1 MATLNLILFEPFG
14 LVPAWFALPDS
25 LAPLTTATTQ
35 IQTLVGWVMSHPVW
49 AIATLLLAIVLLQM
63 VADLVK
69 RILKASLTFVLKL
82 PLTLSQWIWQSVT
95 ARFLGKASPSH
106 SFPNESQP
114 AVLPQAVQIDQL
126 ISRLDTLREEQD
138 QVVAELKTLLAS
150 EQAYSNSMLKPDSTS
165 F

>member
-14 LVPAWFALPDS
+14 LVPAWLALPNS

-35 IQTLVGWVMSHPVW
+35 IQTVVGWVMSHPVW
-49 AIATLLLAIVLLQM
+49 AITTLLLAIALLQM

-95 ARFLGKASPSH
+95 ARWPSL
-106 SFPNESQP
+106 PKESQS

-150 EQAYSNSMLKPDSTS
+150 EQAYSNSTLKPDSTS
-165 F
+165 L

>member
-1 MATLNLILFEPFG
+1 
-14 LVPAWFALPDS
+14 
-25 LAPLTTATTQ
+25 
-35 IQTLVGWVMSHPVW
+35 
-49 AIATLLLAIVLLQM
+49 

-95 ARFLGKASPSH
+95 ARFLGKASPS
-106 SFPNESQP
+106 